1 MKKILLFS
9 ILISFNLF
17 CQINPSKPFN
27 YDKELEFKST
37 EKLKKAEVYVYE
49 TKIGFENLDSLS
61 QNDFVS
67 KISKVIFNKGK
78 AMEYIEKSR
87 LLSGYSADSTNYKS
101 VFDSNNNLIEQT
113 CYSSSSGTSKNFY
126 EYNSD
131 STEVTNFYYEKWR
144 KGLKKSDYNSAT
156 INFLNKGK
164 TIKAISS
171 DEYTNRYISL
181 VKKYDSKGNTIYS
194 KQYGVETITKY
205 TYNSKGKII
214 KEYITNNG
222 GLKFLI
228 LYKYDYSGNLMQKKY
243 FKNNFNKPKE
253 ITTYK
258 YENNTLKSKHIS
270 NFLLGNIIKT
280 SRIYT
285 NDSNGNWIEQ
295 RIIKNGVLQRVIK
308 RYLTY

>member
-9 ILISFNLF
+9 TLISFNLF

-27 YDKELEFKST
+27 YDEELKFKST

-49 TKIGFENLDSLS
+49 TKIGFEDLDSLS
-61 QNDFVS
+61 QNRFLD
-67 KISKVIFNKGK
+67 KKDKVIFNKGK
-78 AMEYIEKSR
+78 AIEYISEYN
-87 LLSGYSADSTNYKS
+87 LLSYPDSTNYKS
-101 VFDSNNNLIEQT
+101 VFDSNNNLIEET
-113 CYSSSSGTSKNFY
+113 HYSRGSGTNKNLY

-131 STEVTNFYYEKWR
+131 STKVTNFYYEKWR

-228 LYKYDYSGNLMQKKY
+228 LYKYDYSGNLIQKKD

-280 SRIYT
+280 SRIYV
-285 NDSNGNWIEQ
+285 NDIRGNWVEQ
-295 RIIKNGVLQRVIK
+295 KIIKNGLLQRVIK
-308 RYLTY
+308 RHLYYY